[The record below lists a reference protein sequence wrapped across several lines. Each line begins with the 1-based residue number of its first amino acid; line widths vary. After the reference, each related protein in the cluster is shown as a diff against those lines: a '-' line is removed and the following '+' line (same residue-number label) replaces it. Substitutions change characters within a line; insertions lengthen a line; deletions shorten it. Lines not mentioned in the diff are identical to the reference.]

1 MSKFRR
7 NLFIGY
13 AISLVLLTVSSVA
26 SYISIRS
33 LLNSTRMVNQTNSV
47 MRKLD
52 AVLSATKDGE
62 SGQRGYLISNDA
74 AFLEPYRGARERAV
88 GHTEE
93 LMTLV
98 REEPEQ
104 RRDVALLKDLVQQR
118 FTVLQKVIDGRNTTG
133 RVDPVLL
140 EEGRVLMERLKNMA
154 GDIGVRA
161 EKTLV
166 QRTES
171 QNRFA
176 AATPIL
182 IVVAAILG
190 LIITLISFIRVSSD
204 FTKREKLQKD
214 LEEKDQQISKRIT
227 LIQDIAEK
235 VAAGDYKTRVTD
247 EGKDTL
253 GSLAYSL
260 NRMAEALD
268 RTFHSLTNTEWQQSG
283 VGQLNNKMLGQK
295 NLEPLTASV
304 LDYLADYTGSE
315 VGAFYLT
322 LDQKNFELGA
332 SIGLDK
338 SRVKRTLVLGEG
350 LAGRSG
356 ATRKTIMMDELPDT
370 DLVISYA
377 AGSVRPKS
385 VVAVPVFYEDR
396 LKGVIELGTIKHYT
410 PVTQQFLEMA
420 AYNIGMAIHS
430 ARDHQRLQ
438 ELLEQTQAQSE
449 ELQVQHSELENINTE
464 LEAQAEK
471 LQASEEE
478 LKVQQEELQ
487 QANQELEERSRL
499 LEEKNELILERN
511 REIQLKARE
520 LEQSTR
526 YKSEFLANMSH
537 ELRTPLNSIL
547 LLSRLLTENH
557 EGNLSPDQIEYARVI
572 QGSGNGLLTLIDEIL
587 DLSKIESGKMELE
600 YQHVAL
606 EEITHA
612 LDSMFAPLAREK
624 GILFGINAAGD
635 LPPLI
640 ETDRLRLEQILRN
653 LLSNALKFTTQGSV
667 TLDIENK
674 GTTICFAVKD
684 TGIGIPADKQQT
696 IFEAFQQADGSTRR
710 KFGGTGLGLSISR
723 ELAKLLGGE
732 IRLESEEGKGS
743 TFSLVLPLEKGTV
756 VLPAALQAEPIIIEQ
771 PAAKEEGPD
780 EPAGAANGGDKTYI
794 SNIIPPSIPD
804 DRADITTGD
813 KVILIVEDDIAFA
826 GALLDYTRKKG
837 YKGVVSVR
845 GDEAVSLARQYHPLG
860 ILLDVQLP
868 VKSGWDVMEE
878 LKSDPATKPIPVH
891 MMSSHQVKTRSLSK
905 GAIDFI
911 NKPVAFEQM
920 GDIFEKIEE
929 ALSNHPRK
937 VLIVEENPK
946 HAQALAYFLE
956 TFEVNAEIRNSVGDG
971 IKALHQ
977 QQVDCVILDMGIP
990 AQQSY
995 DTLDQVRKTPGLEHV
1010 PIIIFT
1016 GKNLSHVEEMRIKQ
1030 YADSIVIKT
1039 AHSYQ
1044 RILDEVSLFLHL
1056 VEEHK
1061 NSSKTPTHKK
1071 MKGLEEVLKD
1081 KTVLVA
1087 DDDVRNIFSLTRA
1100 LENYGMHIVSA
1111 MDGKDAL
1118 KQLQEHPGVDIVL
1131 MDMMMPEMDGYESTR
1146 RIRENPKYK
1155 NLPVIAVTAKAMT
1168 GDREKCIS
1176 AGASDYITKPVDVD
1190 QLISLLRVWLYHP

>member
-33 LLNSTRMVNQTNSV
+33 LLNSTRMVNQTNNV

-104 RRDVALLKDLVQQR
+104 RHDVALLKDLVQQR
-118 FTVLQKVIDGRNTTG
+118 FAVLQKVIDGRNTTG
-133 RVDPVLL
+133 RVDPVQL

-154 GDIGVRA
+154 GEIGVRA

-190 LIITLISFIRVSSD
+190 LIITIISFIRVSSD

-214 LEEKDQQISKRIT
+214 LEEKDQQISRRIT
-227 LIQDIAEK
+227 IIQDIAEK

-253 GSLAYSL
+253 GNLAYSL
-260 NRMAEALD
+260 NRMAEAFD
-268 RTFHSLTNTEWQQSG
+268 QTFNSLSNTQWQQSG
-283 VGQLNNKMLGQK
+283 VAQLNNKMLGQK
-295 NLEPLTASV
+295 SLELLTASV
-304 LDYLADYTGSE
+304 LDYLADYTGSA

-332 SIGLDK
+332 SVGLDK

-350 LAGRSG
+350 LAGRS
-356 ATRKTIMMDELPDT
+356 AASRKTLLVDELPDT

-385 VVAVPVFYEDR
+385 VVAVPVFYADR
-396 LKGVIELGTIKHYT
+396 LKAIIELGTIKHYT

-511 REIQLKARE
+511 REIQLKAKE

-606 EEITHA
+606 EEVVHA
-612 LDSMFAPLAREK
+612 LDGMFAPLAKEK
-624 GILFGINAAGD
+624 GIHFAINAAEG
-635 LPPLI
+635 LPSMI

-674 GTTICFAVKD
+674 GTTISFAVKD

-732 IRLESEEGKGS
+732 IRLESEEGRGS
-743 TFSLVLPLEKGTV
+743 TFTLVLPLEKGAV
-756 VLPAALQAEPIIIEQ
+756 VMPSALQAEPILDE
-771 PAAKEEGPD
+771 PAAKEE
-780 EPAGAANGGDKTYI
+780 AGYAAQPTDNGTDKTYI
-794 SNIIPPSIPD
+794 STIIPPSIPD
-804 DRADITTGD
+804 DRASINTGD
-813 KVILIVEDDIAFA
+813 RVILIVEDDIAFA

-845 GDEAVSLARQYHPLG
+845 GDEAVSLARQYHPVG

-868 VKSGWDVMEE
+868 VKSGWEVMEE
-878 LKSDPATKPIPVH
+878 LKSNPATKPIPVH

-920 GDIFEKIEE
+920 GEIFEKIEE

-946 HAQALAYFLE
+946 HAQALSYFLG
-956 TFEVNAEIRNSVGDG
+956 TFDVTAEIRNSVGDG
-971 IKALHQ
+971 IKALSQ
-977 QQVDCVILDMGIP
+977 QQVDCVILDMGVP

-995 DTLDQVRKTPGLEHV
+995 DTLDQVRKTPGLEHL

-1061 NSSKTPTHKK
+1061 KDNKPTHKK

-1100 LENYGMHIVSA
+1100 LESYGMHIVSA
-1111 MDGKDAL
+1111 IDGKDAL
-1118 KQLQEHPGVDIVL
+1118 KQLKEHPEIDIVL

-1155 NLPVIAVTAKAMT
+1155 SLPVIAVTAKAMT

-1190 QLISLLRVWLYHP
+1190 QLISLLRVWLYHQ

>member
-1 MSKFRR
+1 MYSTFRR
-7 NLFIGY
+7 NLLIGY
-13 AISLVLLTVSSVA
+13 GISLVLLTISSVA
-26 SYISIRS
+26 SYISISS
-33 LLNSTRMVNQTNSV
+33 LLNNTRQVNHTNNIL
-47 MRKLD
+47 RKLD

-62 SGQRGYLISNDA
+62 SGQRGYLLTNDVD
-74 AFLEPYRGARERAV
+74 FLEPYRGARERAL
-88 GHTEE
+88 GHTDE
-93 LMTLV
+93 LITLARDNSV
-98 REEPEQ
+98 Q
-104 RRDVALLKDLVQQR
+104 RRDMTQLKELVQQR
-118 FTVLQKVIDGRNTTG
+118 FSVLQKVIDFKNST
-133 RVDPVLL
+133 DQINPVHL
-140 EEGRVLMERLKNMA
+140 EEGRVLMERLRNMSLE
-154 GDIGVRA
+154 IGEREEA
-161 EKTLV
+161 LLA

-171 QNRFA
+171 MNRFA

-190 LIITLISFIRVSSD
+190 LIITIVSFLRVSSD
-204 FTKREKLQKD
+204 FTKREKMQKE
-214 LEEKDQQISKRIT
+214 LEEKDKHISQRIAI
-227 LIQDIAEK
+227 IQDIADK
-235 VAAGDYKTRVTD
+235 IAAGNYKTRVTD

-253 GSLAYSL
+253 GSLGLSL
-260 NRMAEALD
+260 NTMAEALD
-268 RTFHSLTNTEWQQSG
+268 RSFQSLSNTEWQQTG
-283 VGQLNNKMLGQK
+283 IAGLNHKMLGER
-295 NLEPLTASV
+295 NLKQLTDNV
-304 LDYLADYTGSE
+304 LQYLADYTGSD
-315 VGAFYLT
+315 VGAFYVT
-322 LDQKNFELGA
+322 LDQEHFELSA
-332 SIGLDK
+332 MVGLDN
-338 SRVKRTLVLGEG
+338 SRVKRNLIKGEG
-350 LAGRSG
+350 LAGRSALTG
-356 ATRKTIMMDELPDT
+356 KTVVTNDLPDT
-370 DLVISYA
+370 DLVVTYS
-377 AGSVRPKS
+377 AGNIRPKA
-385 VVAVPVFYEDR
+385 VIAVPVYYETR
-396 LKGVIELGTIKHYT
+396 LKGIIELASLKSYN
-410 PVTQQFLEMA
+410 PVTQHLLEAA

-430 ARDHQRLQ
+430 VRDHQRLQ

-511 REIQLKARE
+511 REIQAKARE
-520 LEQSTR
+520 LELSTR

-557 EGNLSPDQIEYARVI
+557 EGNLSNEQIEYARVI

-600 YQHVAL
+600 YQQTAL
-606 EEITHA
+606 EDVAQAVE
-612 LDSMFAPLAREK
+612 SMFNPVAKEK
-624 GILFGINAAGD
+624 GIHFAITIGSD
-635 LPPLI
+635 VPKMI

-667 TLDIENK
+667 TLDVQNK
-674 GTTICFAVKD
+674 GTTISFEVKD

-732 IRLESEEGKGS
+732 IRLESVEGKGS
-743 TFSLVLPLEKGTV
+743 IFSLVLPLERGAV
-756 VLPAALQAEPIIIEQ
+756 VLPAELTVESFTKNEPPQ
-771 PAAKEEGPD
+771 KEVVQMEEETMDPT
-780 EPAGAANGGDKTYI
+780 DKAFTTD
-794 SNIIPPSIPD
+794 IIPPSIPD
-804 DRADITTGD
+804 DRSSISKDD
-813 KVILIVEDDIAFA
+813 RVILIVEDDVAFA
-826 GALLDYTRKKG
+826 RALLDYTRKKG

-845 GDEAVSLARQYHPLG
+845 GDEALPLARQYHPLG

-868 VKSGWDVMEE
+868 VKSGWEVMEE

-891 MMSSHQVKTRSLSK
+891 MMSSHQVKTRSLAK

-911 NKPVAFEQM
+911 NKPVAFEKM
-920 GDIFEKIEE
+920 GEIFEKIEQ
-929 ALSNHPRK
+929 ALSRHPRK

-946 HAQALAYFLE
+946 HAQALSYFLE
-956 TFEVNAEIRNSVGDG
+956 TFNVNAEIRNNVSEG
-971 IKALHQ
+971 IQALHQ
-977 QQVDCVILDMGIP
+977 QQVDCVILDMGVP
-990 AQQSY
+990 AQHSY
-995 DTLDQVRKTPGLEHV
+995 DTLDEVRKTPGLEHL

-1061 NSSKTPTHKK
+1061 SNGKTIKNKK
-1071 MKGLEEVLKD
+1071 MKGLEEVLRD

-1118 KQLQEHPGVDIVL
+1118 KQLGEHPEINIVL

-1146 RIRENPKYK
+1146 RIRELPKYK
-1155 NLPVIAVTAKAMT
+1155 NLPIIAVTAKAMT

-1190 QLISLLRVWLYHP
+1190 QLISLLRVWLYQ